1 MPIEFRCRSCSRLL
15 RTGDGTA
22 GQTARCPDCGSLTV
36 IPEDGT
42 SPSAAYGAGA
52 PGVGSGEP
60 AWHGAP
66 PPPPGSAPDPFDAG
80 AGEAGANPYQTPTQ
94 SGMPGYGLQPRS
106 DGRATASLVIGIVG
120 LLLWCCPLVGV
131 PLCAIGLALG
141 VIAAK
146 SESRNVAV
154 AGIVL
159 NIIGLL
165 LSLVNGLIGAL
176 MAVVG

>member
-1 MPIEFRCRSCSRLL
+1 MSIEFRCRSCSRLL

-22 GQTARCPDCGSLTV
+22 GQTARCPDCGALTV
-36 IPEDGT
+36 IPAPGAPPPPAHE
-42 SPSAAYGAGA
+42 AGA
-52 PGVGSGEP
+52 PGVASGEP
-60 AWHGAP
+60 AWQGAT
-66 PPPPGSAPDPFDAG
+66 PPPPGSTPDPFHAG
-80 AGEAGANPYQTPTQ
+80 LDSPPGNPYQTPNQYGT
-94 SGMPGYGLQPRS
+94 PGYGLQARS

-120 LLLWCCPLVGV
+120 LLLWCCPLAGV

-141 VIAAK
+141 VLAAK

-159 NIIGLL
+159 NSIGLL

-176 MAVVG
+176 MAVAG